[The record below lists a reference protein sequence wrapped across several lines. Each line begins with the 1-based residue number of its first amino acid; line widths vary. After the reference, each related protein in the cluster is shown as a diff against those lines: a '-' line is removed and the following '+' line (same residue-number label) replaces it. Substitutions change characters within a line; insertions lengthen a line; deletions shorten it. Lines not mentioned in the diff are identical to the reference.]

1 MRSGSR
7 LSPALVVLLALLAGP
22 ALPAA
27 AAADPPAGPAP
38 GYLRYPDIHGGLVVF
53 SAEADLWLTSDAGGP
68 SRRLSTHP
76 GNEYFP
82 TFSPDGK
89 LIAFTGE
96 YDGNRDV
103 YVVAVSGGEPRRLT
117 WHPMPDE
124 VVGWLPDGSAIVIR
138 SPRAFGPG
146 GWELFTVPLAGDPSG
161 NEVTKLPL
169 GWAARLDID
178 PATGAYAFN
187 RISNEF
193 RTWKRYRGGTAQDL
207 WVGDPKAA
215 DFRRVTQENVTEAF
229 PMWSGGR
236 LWFLSDKG
244 GTANLWSMKPD
255 GSDRKQH
262 TDLGVWDA
270 RWPAMGPDGRIVFM
284 LAGDIALFD
293 PKSGTVKKLPIELPS
308 DRTLTRVRYPDA
320 GRFVTWYD
328 LAPDGSRVAIVAR
341 GEIVSVPVKEG
352 VTLPVTRGSGARE
365 NWATF
370 DAKGEQILFVSD
382 AAREEEIRSI
392 DAWGRSE
399 ATIVK
404 PAGKNGWHFPPRLS
418 PDGKW
423 IAWADQTNALFVMP
437 RAGGAPVQVDR
448 SPQAEIRDYAWSPD
462 GRWLAYSRVAANNY
476 SSVLIYDTQ
485 SANSVPVTGPHTFDY
500 SPAWDPEGR
509 FLYFLSDRFTNP
521 ILGTREW
528 NNVEARNTK
537 LYMVLLRPDVENP
550 LAPNAGLPPK
560 PDGKDGKDGKAKD
573 DEKKGGK
580 KDDAKAGGKDGKGE
594 KDDEIKPVE
603 IELAGLSGRIIE
615 LPVGPGP
622 YGGLSATK
630 GKVFWIAAPLKGMAE
645 QPPLFGDAPPEN
657 VLMAFDL
664 EEKKA
669 EPFVEGISDYVLSA
683 KAGKIALR
691 KQPGEIFVVGAD
703 APPGPKLAE
712 ARLKLNDVVLE
723 LDPREEWA
731 QIYYESWRNMR
742 DFFWDAGMSGLD
754 WAAIRD
760 QYATLL
766 PRLATRDDL
775 RDLIGETIGELNTS
789 HTYVWGGDPGV
800 QIKRVPVGLL
810 GADLVREGEAYKV
823 VRIYRGDPADNVRS
837 PLLDAGV
844 GVKEGDFILAV
855 NHQPFPKDRPWYAAL
870 EGLAD
875 KPVVLT
881 VNSRPAKDGARDVV
895 VKPLGDEEKLRYADW
910 VRTNREYVATKTNGT
925 IGYVHMP
932 DMWTDGL
939 VAFNTWF
946 YPQLDKQGMVV
957 DVRWNGGGAI
967 SQMVVDRLE
976 RQLISWDRQRA
987 GGLSTY
993 PQAVLNGPFV
1003 VLTNEFAGSD
1013 GDIFPMA
1020 IQLRKLA
1027 PVIGMRSWGGVVG
1040 IRGDKRTVDGGT
1052 VTHPEFAWWDTRQGW
1067 GLENRGVV
1075 PDIELQN
1082 TPQDLAR
1089 GVDAQLDRAIAE
1101 VLQLQAERPPQKPAF
1116 GPPADKSRKGYATK
1130 ER

>member
-1 MRSGSR
+1 MRSGPR
-7 LSPALVVLLALLAGP
+7 LSPALVVLLALIAGLAPVVAAPAAGP
-22 ALPAA
+22 GEAT
-27 AAADPPAGPAP
+27 GPAP
-38 GYLRYPDIHGGLVVF
+38 GYLRYPDVHGSLVVF
-53 SAEADLWLTSDAGGP
+53 CAEADIWLTSDEGGP
-68 SRRLSTHP
+68 SRRLTTHA

-82 TFSPDGK
+82 TFSPDGT

-103 YVVAVSGGEPRRLT
+103 FVVPVAGGEPRRLT
-117 WHPMPDE
+117 WHPGPDE
-124 VVGWLPDGSAIVIR
+124 VVGWMPDGKSIVFR

-161 NEVTKLPL
+161 NDGIKLPL
-169 GWAARLDID
+169 GWAARLDVD
-178 PATGAYAFN
+178 PTTGAYAFN

-193 RTWKRYRGGTAQDL
+193 RTWKRYRGGTSQDI

-215 DFRRVTQENVTEAF
+215 DFKRVTQENVSEAF

-236 LWFLSDKG
+236 IWFLSDKG

-255 GSDRKQH
+255 GSDRRKH
-262 TDLGVWDA
+262 TDLKDWDA
-270 RWPAMGPDGRIVFM
+270 RWPGMGPDGRIVFM
-284 LAGDIALFD
+284 LAGDVALFD
-293 PKSGTVKKLPIELPS
+293 PKSGTTKTLPIELPS
-308 DRTLTRVRYPDA
+308 DRALTRVRYPDA
-320 GRFVTWYD
+320 GRFVSWYD
-328 LAPDGSRVAIVAR
+328 LAPDGSRLAVVTR

-365 NWATF
+365 NWATY

-382 AAREEEIRSI
+382 ASREEDIRSI
-392 DAWGRSE
+392 DAWGREE
-399 ATIVK
+399 AKVVK
-404 PAGKNGWHFPPRLS
+404 PAGASTWHFPPRVS

-423 IAWADQTNALFVMP
+423 VAYADQTYGLFVMP

-448 SPQAEIRDYAWSPD
+448 SPQAEIREYSWSPD

-476 SSVLIYDTQ
+476 SSVLVYDTRDGK
-485 SANSVPVTGPHTFDY
+485 STPLSGPNTFDY

-537 LYMVLLRPDVENP
+537 IFMVLLRPDVENP
-550 LAPNAGLPPK
+550 LAPNAGLPPRSDAEK
-560 PDGKDGKDGKAKD
+560 KD
-573 DEKKGGK
+573 DESK
-580 KDDAKAGGKDGKGE
+580 DAKKKSKGDAKDEDAAKDE
-594 KDDEIKPVE
+594 KKDEIKPVE
-603 IELAGLSGRIIE
+603 IELTGLAQRVVE
-615 LPVGPGP
+615 LPVGPGV

-630 GKVFWIAAPLKGMAE
+630 GKVFWVSFPLKGMAE

-664 EEKKA
+664 ESKKA
-669 EPFVEGISDYVLSA
+669 EPFVEGMSDYVLSA
-683 KAGKIALR
+683 KANKIALR

-703 APPGPKLAE
+703 AAPGPKLAE
-712 ARLKLNDVVLE
+712 GQVKLNDVVLE

-731 QIYYESWRNMR
+731 QIYYEAWRNMR

-754 WAAIRD
+754 WKAVRD
-760 QYATLL
+760 QYATML
-766 PRLATRDDL
+766 PRLASRDDL
-775 RDLIGETIGELNTS
+775 RDLIGEVIGELNTS

-800 QIKRVPVGLL
+800 QVKRVPVGLL
-810 GADLVREGEAYKV
+810 GADLVREGDAYRI

-837 PLLDAGV
+837 PLREAGA
-844 GVKEGDFILAV
+844 GLKEGDFILAV
-855 NHQPFPKDRPWYAAL
+855 NHQPFPNDRPWYAAF

-881 VNSRPAKDGARDVV
+881 VNAKPVKEGARDVV
-895 VKPLGDEEKLRYADW
+895 VKPLGEEDKLRYADW
-910 VRTNREYVATKTNGT
+910 VRTNREYVAQKTGGT
-925 IGYVHMP
+925 IAYVHVP

-957 DVRWNGGGAI
+957 DVRWNGGGAV
-967 SQMVVDRLE
+967 SQMLVDRLE

-987 GGLSTY
+987 GGISTY

-1003 VLTNEFAGSD
+1003 VITNEFAGSD
-1013 GDIFPMA
+1013 GDIFPTA

-1027 PVIGMRSWGGVVG
+1027 PVIGMRSWGGVNG
-1040 IRGDKRTVDGGT
+1040 I
-1052 VTHPEFAWWDTRQGW
+1052 
-1067 GLENRGVV
+1067 
-1075 PDIELQN
+1075 
-1082 TPQDLAR
+1082 
-1089 GVDAQLDRAIAE
+1089 
-1101 VLQLQAERPPQKPAF
+1101 
-1116 GPPADKSRKGYATK
+1116 
-1130 ER
+1130 